1 MSFSYPCMV
10 WFQQWMLL
18 WGRLLQWLRCWSL
31 LDGRALKNREILLPQ
46 MSHSWQLTCVILHCN
61 ITHTAGFAM
70 HTDTDIVCYKTKKF
84 NMYFSINSHFFC
96 TWTNIWFSVIIKGA
110 LLMKLDHCDSC
121 VAELKQQLTLKWCL
135 STSKA
140 LLFFFVFP
148 PFFPVSI
155 TVVSTVTSQKEGSQF
170 EAWGWMWPFCKSAC
184 LWVCMLGQ
192 VVSLIWLWVW
202 MWVFVV
208 VCVSLLNLWWTGKLS
223 MVYHTSHP
231 STAWKSPRPPY
242 T

>member
-148 PFFPVSI
+148 PIFLWVSRWLAPSPPRKK
-155 TVVSTVTSQKEGSQF
+155 VPNLKLEDGCGRSVCLHVCE
-170 EAWGWMWPFCKSAC
+170 SAC
-184 LWVCMLGQ
+184 
-192 VVSLIWLWVW
+192 
-202 MWVFVV
+202 
-208 VCVSLLNLWWTGKLS
+208 
-223 MVYHTSHP
+223 
-231 STAWKSPRPPY
+231 
-242 T
+242 

>member
-1 MSFSYPCMV
+1 
-10 WFQQWMLL
+10 MLL

-148 PFFPVSI
+148 PIFLWVSRWLAPSPPRKK
-155 TVVSTVTSQKEGSQF
+155 VPNLKLEDGCGRSVCLHVCE
-170 EAWGWMWPFCKSAC
+170 SAC
-184 LWVCMLGQ
+184 
-192 VVSLIWLWVW
+192 
-202 MWVFVV
+202 
-208 VCVSLLNLWWTGKLS
+208 
-223 MVYHTSHP
+223 
-231 STAWKSPRPPY
+231 
-242 T
+242 